1 MAKSPETHDDADYR
15 LGTARVSMRD
25 GVLFADD
32 FDDVYFS
39 RDNGL
44 EETRHVFLDGNDVQE
59 RMRNSAYLAI
69 AETGF
74 GTGLNLLA
82 VMAEMAKCP
91 DIRIDY
97 LSVEAFPLTVDEMR
111 SAHDSF
117 PELADHAAAL
127 RAALPP
133 PWPGQ
138 HVVALMEGHLTLH
151 LLYGMAETMLA
162 KSVFS
167 ADCWFLDGF
176 SPARNPDFWSPDLCG
191 HIARLTRA
199 GGSLA
204 SFTAASAV
212 RRGLQAAGFVVE
224 KRPGYGRKREMIVGQ
239 KPLSGKV
246 ATAPSR
252 IGQKVAIL
260 GGGIAGAAVAAGLQ
274 RRGMA
279 PVIIEAGDRLANG
292 ASGNRY
298 ALQSPRLAVDHNIA
312 SRLSANCLVFA
323 ARSADDAG
331 ASVATPVIALDHPE
345 REATRHAKF
354 RRQHWPVSLVR
365 TVTGEGIEAVSGL
378 AVDIAAMQHDY
389 GRVISPK
396 RFVDSL
402 ANHAEVITD
411 FSVANVAREQD
422 AFVIHGADGRCL
434 RFGAVVLAAGASMN
448 EMLTQFGVQGVPI
461 DITSGQVSHIPATT
475 SSDTLR
481 CGLSFGG
488 YLTPAIDGMH
498 ELGATFEREPN
509 DAVTSEGHTH
519 NLHLLPES
527 LRQLFADTDVTEIS
541 GRTARRAST
550 PDRNPI
556 WGQLDNGLFVI
567 GALGARGF
575 TFAPLL
581 GDQLAALIAGHAVS
595 FDLPTC
601 EMLDPYR
608 FRMRSRRL

>member
-15 LGTARVSMRD
+15 LGRPRVSMRD

-44 EETRHVFLDGNDVQE
+44 DETRHVFLDGNNVQE
-59 RMRNSAYLAI
+59 RMRNSAHLTI

-82 VMAEMAKCP
+82 VMAEMAKYP

-117 PELADHAAAL
+117 PELAEYAAAL

-138 HVVALMEGHLTLH
+138 HVVVLLDGRLTLH

-162 KSVFS
+162 KLAFH

-176 SPARNPDFWSPDLCG
+176 SPSRNPDFWSPDLCG
-191 HIARLTRA
+191 HIARLTRT

-212 RRGLQAAGFVVE
+212 RRGLQAAGFVIE

-239 KPLSGKV
+239 KPAAGKIV
-246 ATAPSR
+246 MAPSR
-252 IGQKVAIL
+252 IGQRVAIL
-260 GGGIAGAAVAAGLQ
+260 GGGIAGAAVAAGLH
-274 RRGMA
+274 RRGMK

-354 RRQHWPVSLVR
+354 RRQHWPCSLVR
-365 TVTGEGIEAVSGL
+365 SVSGEEIEAVSGL
-378 AVDIAAMQHDY
+378 PIDIDAMQHDY

-402 ANHAEVITD
+402 ASHAEVITD
-411 FSVANVAREQD
+411 FSVANVVREQD
-422 AFVIHGADGRCL
+422 AFVIHGADGRSL

-448 EMLTQFGVQGVPI
+448 EMLTRFDVRGLPI
-461 DITSGQVSHIPATT
+461 DITSGQVSHIPAT
-475 SSDTLR
+475 SSSRKLR

-488 YLTPAIDGMH
+488 YLTPAIDGLH

-519 NLHLLPES
+519 NLRLLPGS
-527 LRQLFADTDVTEIS
+527 LQQLFTDADVTQIN

-556 WGQLDNGLFVI
+556 WGQLDKGLYVI

-581 GDQLAALIAGHAVS
+581 GDQLAALVAGHAVS

-601 EMLDPYR
+601 DMLDPYR
-608 FRMRSRRL
+608 FRMRASRL